1 MQNRKLLE
9 GTHDDIGATN
19 MYFDRKDLENVK
31 VTMHILDWA
40 IFVVIVLYSYILMWI
55 HLFNKIELALHLSR

>member
-9 GTHDDIGATN
+9 GNHDDIGATN

-31 VTMHILDWA
+31 VTMHILD
-40 IFVVIVLYSYILMWI
+40 
-55 HLFNKIELALHLSR
+55 